1 MKQSDDDPIPK
12 AQHKIRWAILLYL
25 LVVALIAAYTYY
37 DASLTARE
45 QAIGSPS
52 QQAQDSRTIDTARA
66 RSSHDPDP
74 LARVSRMLSLAL
86 VLSIAALPIFI
97 SLYRVL
103 RDTKAELARE
113 LAEHERTLLRL
124 PSIDML
130 TGQYNRTG
138 FERLLD
144 IELIR
149 CKRYDLVCCLAE
161 LKIDSIDDLRAT
173 HGQIAAE
180 AVLMQCGVR
189 LATIIRG
196 CDMLGRLDGERFGL
210 ILPRTSLQH
219 GIIAVERIRAI
230 LAATSL
236 GLPDSDERVQV
247 SLSIGIAALQE
258 TIPER
263 KHLQQLAHRRLE
275 RALQAGRGQL
285 VAEAS

>member
-1 MKQSDDDPIPK
+1 
-12 AQHKIRWAILLYL
+12 
-25 LVVALIAAYTYY
+25 
-37 DASLTARE
+37 
-45 QAIGSPS
+45 
-52 QQAQDSRTIDTARA
+52 
-66 RSSHDPDP
+66 
-74 LARVSRMLSLAL
+74 
-86 VLSIAALPIFI
+86 
-97 SLYRVL
+97 
-103 RDTKAELARE
+103 
-113 LAEHERTLLRL
+113 
-124 PSIDML
+124 
-130 TGQYNRTG
+130 
-138 FERLLD
+138 
-144 IELIR
+144 
-149 CKRYDLVCCLAE
+149 LAE